1 MPPPVCCPP
10 FLATL
15 RPPPPSVFNY
25 YPVKIGNHVTI
36 GARSVVEAAQI
47 GNCVTIGED
56 CVIVRPLAP
65 GPTAPGSGPS
75 AVLSL
80 SSHPDRPSF
89 SPLALAGQ
97 VCDDQG
103 LRRHRRRHDR
113 PRLCR
118 PRALLPRRRRA
129 RSVAPCRAS
138 LLVTRL
144 VTKAHERLTSL
155 LPSQAGGLATYPNRP
170 KKRRSPARR
179 ATMLASEPRPPRT
192 GRRQTARRRRPR
204 ARARWR
210 CRGNRRALAP
220 KDGRSDAEKEGE
232 GVGARDSGVW
242 RELE

>member
-10 FLATL
+10 FLATF

-25 YPVKIGNHVTI
+25 YPVKIGDHVTI

-89 SPLALAGQ
+89 SLLALAGQ

-129 RSVAPCRAS
+129 RSVAPLSR
-138 LLVTRL
+138 LVTRHQSRHQG
-144 VTKAHERLTSL
+144 ARAADFPPSL
-155 LPSQAGGLATYPNRP
+155 
-170 KKRRSPARR
+170 
-179 ATMLASEPRPPRT
+179 T
-192 GRRQTARRRRPR
+192 GRWIGDLPESTEETTIARTKDDYARFR
-204 ARARWR
+204 AAPSAHRA
-210 CRGNRRALAP
+210 P
-220 KDGRSDAEKEGE
+220 TDGSSTSASGTGSVAVSREPSS
-232 GVGARDSGVW
+232 VGA
-242 RELE
+242 

>member
-1 MPPPVCCPP
+1 MSRSAPDPSSRLPRSATASPSARTVSLFVPSRLARQRRALGRQPCCPS
-10 FLATL
+10 
-15 RPPPPSVFNY
+15 RPILTAP
-25 YPVKIGNHVTI
+25 
-36 GARSVVEAAQI
+36 RSHFSLSQGKFAMI
-47 GNCVTIGED
+47 KD
-56 CVIVRPLAP
+56 CVVIADGTIVPDYAVLAPFSHVAGAP
-65 GPTAPGSGPS
+65 GP
-75 AVLSL
+75 
-80 SSHPDRPSF
+80 
-89 SPLALAGQ
+89 SP
-97 VCDDQG
+97 
-103 LRRHRRRHDR
+103 
-113 PRLCR
+113 
-118 PRALLPRRRRA
+118 
-129 RSVAPCRAS
+129 PCRAS
-138 LLVTRL
+138 LLVTKV